1 MLFLLPPAT
10 LLLISHLI
18 KNIELKDQRLRF
30 RTIVSMVKAAKL
42 KKNYRMQIETE
53 MIQNKKSAS

>member
-30 RTIVSMVKAAKL
+30 RTIVAMVKAAKL
-42 KKNYRMQIETE
+42 KKKLQDAN
-53 MIQNKKSAS
+53 